1 LEDQHE
7 RVLAHVGPLPR
18 AAARQPIAGACE
30 SAHSH
35 GGVGQVFREGIDRL
49 IVRGKG
55 FLVLMLEIGGEGGI
69 RTLPPPIDSVTSRF
83 YSASVAVDAVAAVA
97 HCPLLPAG

>member
-1 LEDQHE
+1 MSACWRTWVRCLVPQ
-7 RVLAHVGPLPR
+7 
-18 AAARQPIAGACE
+18 RQPIAGACE

-69 RTLPPPIDSVTSRF
+69 RTLTPLMESVTYKF
-83 YSASVAVDAVAAVA
+83 YSASVAVDAADAAA
-97 HCPLLPAG
+97 HCPLLPGA